1 MLTDMLRSDAISAT
15 ALVDAILA
23 RGHAIT
29 VHDGEAF
36 AVKRSSDRNTIL
48 DALASTEADTL
59 IVRDA
64 NGTKLGSFFLVY
76 GNGPDELIA
85 DYTFN
90 PFCEAMAKRACPGM
104 F

>member
-1 MLTDMLRSDAISAT
+1 MLTDMLHSDAVIVR

-23 RGHAIT
+23 RGHAIS
-29 VHDGEAF
+29 VHDGECF
-36 AVKRSSDRNTIL
+36 AVKRSNDRAAIL

-64 NGTKLGSFFLVY
+64 SGTKLGSFFLVY

>member
-1 MLTDMLRSDAISAT
+1 MLADMLHSDAVIAR
-15 ALVDAILA
+15 ALVDAILS
-23 RGHAIT
+23 RGHVIT
-29 VHDGEAF
+29 VNDGMF
-36 AVKRSSDRNTIL
+36 YTVKRSSDRAAIL
-48 DALASTEADTL
+48 DALAGTEADTL

>member
-1 MLTDMLRSDAISAT
+1 MLSDMLHSDAVIAR

-23 RGHAIT
+23 RGHAIS
-29 VHDGEAF
+29 VHDGECF
-36 AVKRSSDRNTIL
+36 AVKRSNDRAVIL

-64 NGTKLGSFFLVY
+64 SGTKLGSFFLVY